1 MNVKAQGLLHG
12 LAWVRE
18 TFGEA
23 EAERLLAACSPAV
36 RDRFA
41 TSIAADWIPFAE
53 LVEFLTVA
61 DRQLGSGDGRIA
73 EAIGAA
79 SARANVRHLALRLAF
94 FLGRPEFLM
103 RRVAGVWR
111 QYNDEGEM
119 IVREFVDR
127 RMVTELTG
135 VMKPD
140 RYLCASITGWLHQA
154 GLATGM
160 KGLAIAHIECRAD
173 DAARCSWD
181 LRWNGGPVPPA

>member
-1 MNVKAQGLLHG
+1 VNVKAQGLLHG
-12 LAWVRE
+12 LVWVRE

-41 TSIAADWIPFAE
+41 TAIAFDWIPLPE

-61 DRQLGSGDGRIA
+61 DQKLGSGNGRIA

-119 IVREFVDR
+119 IVREFVAGQ
-127 RMVTELTG
+127 MLTELTG
-135 VMKPD
+135 LKDPD

-160 KGLAIAHIECRAD
+160 KGLATVHIECRAEE
-173 DAARCSWD
+173 AARCCWA
-181 LRWNGGPVPPA
+181 LRWNGGPAPPA